1 MGRFSTAPQ
10 LEVMR
15 YMNQDLSLK
24 IRTVEELKVYV
35 NSGNKVKYVYFWG
48 HQNTR
53 SEVSKTCFSQWYESK
68 FIDCGVTY
76 MTAEHYMMAEKAK
89 LFNDNDTY
97 EKIIRASNP
106 GKAKA
111 LGREIK
117 GFYESEWEKCR
128 FGIVVKGNMLKFG
141 QNPDLKEY
149 LINTGDRV
157 LVEASPVDRIWGI
170 GLEVDNQKIENPNLW
185 RGLNL
190 LGFALMEV
198 RDVLQQSNA

>member
-1 MGRFSTAPQ
+1 
-10 LEVMR
+10 
-15 YMNQDLSLK
+15 MNRDLSLK
-24 IRTVEELKVYV
+24 IRTVEELKDYV

-53 SEVSKTCFSQWYESK
+53 LEVSKTCFSQWYESE
-68 FIDCGVTY
+68 FIDCCLAY

-89 LFNDNDTY
+89 LFNDHGTY
-97 EKIIRASNP
+97 EKIIGASNP
-106 GKAKA
+106 GEAKA
-111 LGREIK
+111 LGREVK
-117 GFYESEWEKCR
+117 GFDESVWENCR
-128 FGIVVKGNMLKFG
+128 FGIVVKGNTLKFG

-170 GLEVDNQKIENPNLW
+170 GLAADNQKIENPNLW

-198 RDVLQQSNA
+198 RDVLQQPSA